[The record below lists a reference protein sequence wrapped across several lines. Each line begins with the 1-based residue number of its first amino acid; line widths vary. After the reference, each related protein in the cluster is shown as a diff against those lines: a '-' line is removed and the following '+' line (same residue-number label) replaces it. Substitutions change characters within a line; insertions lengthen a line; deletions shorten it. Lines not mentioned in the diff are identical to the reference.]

1 MGCLRMDDEIAAA
14 ITHHIRHH
22 EYVDHDKEELE
33 TDRLL
38 FDLLIT
44 FRKLALLSTRKF
56 WSTTDMPVIKIRNII
71 SPKLR
76 HVYTCEMRE
85 KKVFL
90 T

>member
-1 MGCLRMDDEIAAA
+1 MGCLRVDDEIAAA
-14 ITHHIRHH
+14 MTLYQTSRTR
-22 EYVDHDKEELE
+22 VDHNKEELE
-33 TDRLL
+33 TARLL

-56 WSTTDMPVIKIRNII
+56 WSTTDMPVIKTRNII